1 MHNIEYIRPQP
12 GYQNIALSSKA
23 DIVIGG
29 AAAFVGKTFALL
41 LDPIRH
47 IDIKGFGGVIF

>member
-1 MHNIEYIRPQP
+1 LHNIEYIRPQP